1 MAPSPRVITNG
12 YNDLMPYLRR
22 YFSITPS
29 LSNAAS
35 ALARVTLYFTVSEFN
50 NLVLASAGTP
60 YSFGSA
66 SDLRVSKFPGGGGMA
81 FSGPNNIF
89 IQNNAPGGE
98 MIGAGGYAGSH
109 PNWTTPIF
117 SNYAGNGV
125 DYEVSFTIDEFSTF
139 YIPYRFVL
147 IMKFYLLNWYLLQE
161 LILAIKTD
169 WIGLLLLNR
178 ILPDLL

>member
-1 MAPSPRVITNG
+1 M
-12 YNDLMPYLRR
+12 
-22 YFSITPS
+22 
-29 LSNAAS
+29 
-35 ALARVTLYFTVSEFN
+35 YFTVSEFN

-81 FSGPNNIF
+81 FSGPNNILV
-89 IQNNAPGGE
+89 QNNVPGGE

-139 YIPYRFVL
+139 YIHPVRFNYEVL
-147 IMKFYLLNWYLLQE
+147 PVELVSLQE